1 MTLSPTATEALCITG
16 GPRSGKTGALVER
29 AVAWAEAAPA
39 TPDAQPPLLFFCA
52 SPVTVDD
59 AVARLSQRGLM
70 NAPAKLAEL
79 AEPAVCQHGPCKGLV
94 TTPFDYACRIL
105 ADPLAQQATGRQNR
119 VLSCAEEAV
128 FYEDLKTCG
137 LKRRRLRELWAFLQ
151 CGLAN
156 LSDDDSAWIQT
167 TEEQAVLDL
176 ARDILVFEGAILPGE
191 VVNLAVRAL
200 EAEPTL
206 RQRFGSPV
214 VLADDYLLMSR
225 ASQRLVNLL
234 ATSKIA
240 VAGSEK
246 AVLPAFEP
254 YPCATGFE
262 EFEAAHTPLQRVML
276 EVPFHPLDRAWE
288 AAFDLAGEMDL
299 IARTIAEELAGGT
312 SPGAI
317 AVVCVNR
324 TWRANLQR
332 ALASVGIP
340 AASLGHAA
348 LKAPKGDLVPAND
361 DERERVLRQ
370 LRDGI
375 AELGRIPARWIS
387 TIATN
392 RRSSRGLH
400 RGASGSVND
409 APSAAV
415 PSCGASRNPHLAR
428 GTCRAIGGHSRCAAT
443 SLKAPGELAPASPT
457 RRSEQLRSV
466 TQRERAHAGHDP
478 AISTPGR
485 LHRVAPVAQLQRR
498 PRPQRR
504 RLELRASTSGSPRHW
519 MPDAYR
525 DFRHKPLRP
534 KPARPLPRSPA
545 TAQRAERGGSTRNR
559 HRTRLGGRELFCIRR
574 HRKRPSLSSSRHSEA
589 REESA
594 VARPSSTRKGAEPCG
609 RSASPATPAVA
620 VGAPEDLFGRT
631 FDVIIFGGFVN
642 GFIPSRD
649 MCDPGVIVGGARA
662 RQEASD
668 RAAITL
674 AEQRTARR
682 LLFTSF
688 ESCDLETAERLRLH
702 IPRIRL
708 RSGVRTCN
716 IEPSSYLEELNLG
729 PKQTSGPT
737 DQSHPSA

>member
-1 MTLSPTATEALCITG
+1 MIPSPTVTEALCIAG

-29 AVAWAEAAPA
+29 AAAWAEAAPA
-39 TPDAQPPLLFFCA
+39 SPNTQPPFLFFCA
-52 SPVTVDD
+52 SPVTIDD
-59 AVARLSQRGLM
+59 AALRLSQRGLAD
-70 NAPAKLAEL
+70 APAEAAGPAES
-79 AEPAVCQHGPCKGLV
+79 AACQHGPRTGLCTGLV

-105 ADPLAQQATGRQNR
+105 ADPLAQRATGRGGR
-119 VLSCAEEAV
+119 VLSQAEEAV

-200 EAEPTL
+200 EVEPTL

-246 AVLPAFEP
+246 AALPAFEP
-254 YPCATGFE
+254 YLCATGFE
-262 EFEAAHTPLQRVML
+262 EFEAAHAPLQRVTL
-276 EVPFHPLDRAWE
+276 EAPFHALDRAWE
-288 AAFDLAGEMDL
+288 TAPDLAGEMGL

-375 AELGRIPARWIS
+375 VQPTGLSESRARARADMSGIASHNEPSASPCGDSIAWRQWLSFDDALGR
-387 TIATN
+387 
-392 RRSSRGLH
+392 
-400 RGASGSVND
+400 
-409 APSAAV
+409 SAAV
-415 PSCGASRNPHLAR
+415 SELRRVAQPRGLNLAEALAALDANALPGLPATSPFAQSLLAPYR
-428 GTCRAIGGHSRCAAT
+428 EAQGLLAERRENGQPPISTSAAT
-443 SLKAPGELAPASPT
+443 AADLALESSSTSKAGPALSPASPN
-457 RRSEQLRSV
+457 EAC
-466 TQRERAHAGHDP
+466 ENDEAA
-478 AISTPGR
+478 TP
-485 LHRVAPVAQLQRR
+485 
-498 PRPQRR
+498 
-504 RLELRASTSGSPRHW
+504 
-519 MPDAYR
+519 
-525 DFRHKPLRP
+525 K
-534 KPARPLPRSPA
+534 SPA
-545 TAQRAERGGSTRNR
+545 
-559 HRTRLGGRELFCIRR
+559 
-574 HRKRPSLSSSRHSEA
+574 
-589 REESA
+589 
-594 VARPSSTRKGAEPCG
+594 
-609 RSASPATPAVA
+609 PAVA
-620 VGAPEDLFGRT
+620 IAAPEDLFGRT
-631 FDVIIFGGFVN
+631 FDVVIFGGFVN

-649 MCDPGVIVGGARA
+649 MCDPGVVVGGARA
-662 RQEASD
+662 RQEAAD
-668 RAAITL
+668 RAAIAL
-674 AEQRTARR
+674 AEQRATRR

-688 ESCDLETAERLRLH
+688 KSCDLETAERLRLH

-708 RSGVRTCN
+708 RSGVRTCD
-716 IEPSSYLEELNLG
+716 I
-729 PKQTSGPT
+729 
-737 DQSHPSA
+737 HPSDYLQELGLR

>member
-52 SPVTVDD
+52 SPVTIDD
-59 AVARLSQRGLM
+59 AALRLSQRGLA
-70 NAPAKLAEL
+70 NVPVEAVGL
-79 AEPAVCQHGPCKGLV
+79 AEPAACQHGPRTGLV

-105 ADPLAQQATGRQNR
+105 ADPRAQRAIGRGGR
-119 VLSCAEEAV
+119 MLSRAEEAV

-167 TEEQAVLDL
+167 SEEQAVLDL
-176 ARDILVFEGAILPGE
+176 ARDILAFEDAILPGE

-246 AVLPAFEP
+246 AALPAFEP

-262 EFEAAHTPLQRVML
+262 EFEAAHTPLQRVTL
-276 EVPFHPLDRAWE
+276 EAPFHPLDRAWE
-288 AAFDLAGEMDL
+288 ATPDLAGEMGL
-299 IARTIAEELAGGT
+299 IARTIAEELACGT
-312 SPGAI
+312 SPEAI
-317 AVVCVNR
+317 AVVGVNR

-340 AASLGHAA
+340 AAPLGHAA
-348 LKAPKGDLVPAND
+348 LKAPKGELAPASD

-370 LRDGI
+370 LRDSNMQR
-375 AELGRIPARWIS
+375 A
-387 TIATN
+387 
-392 RRSSRGLH
+392 
-400 RGASGSVND
+400 GSCT
-409 APSAAV
+409 P
-415 PSCGASRNPHLAR
+415 
-428 GTCRAIGGHSRCAAT
+428 
-443 SLKAPGELAPASPT
+443 
-457 RRSEQLRSV
+457 
-466 TQRERAHAGHDP
+466 RAHAGINDP
-478 AISTPGR
+478 AIQHNP
-485 LHRVAPVAQLQRR
+485 P
-498 PRPQRR
+498 
-504 RLELRASTSGSPRHW
+504 ASPCGDSIAWRQWLSFD
-519 MPDAYR
+519 DA
-525 DFRHKPLRP
+525 L
-534 KPARPLPRSPA
+534 
-545 TAQRAERGGSTRNR
+545 
-559 HRTRLGGRELFCIRR
+559 
-574 HRKRPSLSSSRHSEA
+574 
-589 REESA
+589 
-594 VARPSSTRKGAEPCG
+594 G
-609 RSASPATPAVA
+609 RSAAVSELRRVAQPQGLNLAEALAALDADALPGLPATSPFAQSLLAPYREAQGLLAERRENGHPPISTSAATPKSPAPAVA
-620 VGAPEDLFGRT
+620 IAAPEDLFGRT
-631 FDVIIFGGFVN
+631 FDVVIFGGFVN

-649 MCDPGVIVGGARA
+649 MCDPGVVVGGART
-662 RQEASD
+662 RQEAAD
-668 RAAITL
+668 RAAIAL
-674 AEQRTARR
+674 AEHRATKR

-708 RSGVRTCN
+708 KGGVRVCD
-716 IEPSSYLEELNLG
+716 IEPSSYLRELNLR
-729 PKQTSGPT
+729 
-737 DQSHPSA
+737 

>member
-52 SPVTVDD
+52 SPVTIDD
-59 AVARLSQRGLM
+59 AALRLSQRGLA
-70 NAPAKLAEL
+70 NVPVEAVGL
-79 AEPAVCQHGPCKGLV
+79 AEPAACQHGPRTGLV

-105 ADPLAQQATGRQNR
+105 ADPRAQRTIGRGGR
-119 VLSCAEEAV
+119 MLSRAEEAV

-156 LSDDDSAWIQT
+156 LNDSDPNWIQT
-167 TEEQAVLDL
+167 TEERAILDL
-176 ARDILVFEGAILPGE
+176 ARDILAFEDAILPGE

-200 EAEPTL
+200 EVEPTL

-246 AVLPAFEP
+246 AALPAFEP

-262 EFEAAHTPLQRVML
+262 EFEAAHAPLQRVTL
-276 EVPFHPLDRAWE
+276 EAPFHALDRAWE
-288 AAFDLAGEMDL
+288 AAPDLAGEMGL

-375 AELGRIPARWIS
+375 VQPTGLRESRARARADMSGIASHNEPSASPCGDSIAWRQWLSFDDALGR
-387 TIATN
+387 
-392 RRSSRGLH
+392 
-400 RGASGSVND
+400 
-409 APSAAV
+409 SAAV
-415 PSCGASRNPHLAR
+415 SELRRVAQPQGLNLAEALAALDADTLPGLPATSPFAQSLLAPYR
-428 GTCRAIGGHSRCAAT
+428 EAQRLLAERRENGQPPISTSAAT
-443 SLKAPGELAPASPT
+443 AADLALESSSTSKAGPTLSPASPN
-457 RRSEQLRSV
+457 EAC
-466 TQRERAHAGHDP
+466 ENDEAA
-478 AISTPGR
+478 TP
-485 LHRVAPVAQLQRR
+485 
-498 PRPQRR
+498 
-504 RLELRASTSGSPRHW
+504 
-519 MPDAYR
+519 
-525 DFRHKPLRP
+525 K
-534 KPARPLPRSPA
+534 SPA
-545 TAQRAERGGSTRNR
+545 
-559 HRTRLGGRELFCIRR
+559 
-574 HRKRPSLSSSRHSEA
+574 
-589 REESA
+589 
-594 VARPSSTRKGAEPCG
+594 
-609 RSASPATPAVA
+609 PAVA
-620 VGAPEDLFGRT
+620 IAAPEDLFGRT
-631 FDVIIFGGFVN
+631 FDAIIFGGFVN

-649 MCDPGVIVGGARA
+649 MCDPGVVVGGARA
-662 RQEASD
+662 RQEAAD
-668 RAAITL
+668 RAAIAL
-674 AEQRTARR
+674 AEQRATRR

-688 ESCDLETAERLRLH
+688 KSCDLETAERLRLH

-708 RSGVRTCN
+708 RSGVRTCD

>member
-16 GPRSGKTGALVER
+16 DPRSGKTGALVER

-39 TPDAQPPLLFFCA
+39 SLNTQPPFLFFCA
-52 SPVTVDD
+52 SPVTIDD
-59 AVARLSQRGLM
+59 TALRLSQRGLA
-70 NAPAKLAEL
+70 NVRVEAVGL
-79 AEPAVCQHGPCKGLV
+79 AEPAACQHGPRTGLV

-105 ADPLAQQATGRQNR
+105 ADPRAQRATGRGGR
-119 VLSCAEEAV
+119 VLSRAEEAV

-156 LSDDDSAWIQT
+156 LNDSDPNWIQT
-167 TEEQAVLDL
+167 TEERAILDL
-176 ARDILVFEGAILPGE
+176 ARDILAFEDAILPGE

-246 AVLPAFEP
+246 AALPAFEP

-262 EFEAAHTPLQRVML
+262 EFEAAHAPLQRVTL
-276 EVPFHPLDRAWE
+276 EAPFHALDRAWE
-288 AAFDLAGEMDL
+288 AAPDLAGEMGL

-375 AELGRIPARWIS
+375 VQPTGLRESRARARADMSGIASHNEPSASPCGDSIAWRQWLSLDDALGR
-387 TIATN
+387 
-392 RRSSRGLH
+392 
-400 RGASGSVND
+400 
-409 APSAAV
+409 SAAV
-415 PSCGASRNPHLAR
+415 SELRRVAQPRGLNLAEALAALDANALPGLPATSPFAQSLLAPYR
-428 GTCRAIGGHSRCAAT
+428 EAQGLLAERRENGQPPISTSAAT
-443 SLKAPGELAPASPT
+443 AADLALESSSTSKAGPALSPASPN
-457 RRSEQLRSV
+457 EAC
-466 TQRERAHAGHDP
+466 ENDEAA
-478 AISTPGR
+478 TP
-485 LHRVAPVAQLQRR
+485 
-498 PRPQRR
+498 
-504 RLELRASTSGSPRHW
+504 
-519 MPDAYR
+519 
-525 DFRHKPLRP
+525 K
-534 KPARPLPRSPA
+534 SPA
-545 TAQRAERGGSTRNR
+545 
-559 HRTRLGGRELFCIRR
+559 
-574 HRKRPSLSSSRHSEA
+574 
-589 REESA
+589 
-594 VARPSSTRKGAEPCG
+594 
-609 RSASPATPAVA
+609 PAVA
-620 VGAPEDLFGRT
+620 IAAPEDLFGRI
-631 FDVIIFGGFVN
+631 FDVVIFGGFVN

-649 MCDPGVIVGGARA
+649 MCDPGVVVGGART
-662 RQEASD
+662 RQEAAD
-668 RAAITL
+668 RAAIAL
-674 AEQRTARR
+674 AEHRTARR

>member
-1 MTLSPTATEALCITG
+1 MTPSPTATEALCIVG
-16 GPRSGKTGALVER
+16 DPRSGKTGALVER
-29 AVAWAEAAPA
+29 TAAWAEAIP
-39 TPDAQPPLLFFCA
+39 PGSDAQPPFLFFCA
-52 SPVTVDD
+52 SPVIVDD
-59 AVARLSQRGLM
+59 AVARLSQRGLAD
-70 NAPAKLAEL
+70 APAKLAEL
-79 AEPAVCQHGPCKGLV
+79 AEPAVCQHGPCTGLV

-105 ADPLAQQATGRQNR
+105 ADPRAQRATGRGGR
-119 VLSCAEEAV
+119 MLSRAEEAV

-156 LSDDDSAWIQT
+156 LNDGDPNWIQT
-167 TEEQAVLDL
+167 TEERAILDL
-176 ARDILVFEGAILPGE
+176 ARDILAFEDAILPGE

-246 AVLPAFEP
+246 AALPSFEP

-262 EFEAAHTPLQRVML
+262 EFEAAHAPLQRVTL
-276 EVPFHPLDRAWE
+276 EAPFHALDRAWE
-288 AAFDLAGEMDL
+288 AAPDLAGEMGL

-370 LRDGI
+370 LLDGI
-375 AELGRIPARWIS
+375 VQPTGLRESRARARADMSGIASHNEPSASPCGDSIAWRQWLSFDDALGR
-387 TIATN
+387 
-392 RRSSRGLH
+392 
-400 RGASGSVND
+400 
-409 APSAAV
+409 SAAV
-415 PSCGASRNPHLAR
+415 SELRRVAQPRGLNLAEALAALDADTLPGLPATSPFAQSLLAPYR
-428 GTCRAIGGHSRCAAT
+428 EAQELLAERSENGQPTISTSAAT
-443 SLKAPGELAPASPT
+443 AADLALESSSTSKASPALSPASPN
-457 RRSEQLRSV
+457 EAC
-466 TQRERAHAGHDP
+466 ENDEAA
-478 AISTPGR
+478 TP
-485 LHRVAPVAQLQRR
+485 
-498 PRPQRR
+498 
-504 RLELRASTSGSPRHW
+504 
-519 MPDAYR
+519 
-525 DFRHKPLRP
+525 K
-534 KPARPLPRSPA
+534 SPA
-545 TAQRAERGGSTRNR
+545 
-559 HRTRLGGRELFCIRR
+559 
-574 HRKRPSLSSSRHSEA
+574 
-589 REESA
+589 
-594 VARPSSTRKGAEPCG
+594 
-609 RSASPATPAVA
+609 PAVA
-620 VGAPEDLFGRT
+620 IAAPEDLFGRT
-631 FDVIIFGGFVN
+631 LDVVIFGGFVN

-649 MCDPGVIVGGARA
+649 MCDPGVVVGGARA

-708 RSGVRTCN
+708 RSGVRTCD
-716 IEPSSYLEELNLG
+716 I
-729 PKQTSGPT
+729 
-737 DQSHPSA
+737 HPSDYLQELGLR

>member
-16 GPRSGKTGALVER
+16 DPRSGKTGALVER

-52 SPVTVDD
+52 SPVTIDE
-59 AVARLSQRGLM
+59 ATLRLSQRGLA
-70 NAPAKLAEL
+70 NVPVEAVGL
-79 AEPAVCQHGPCKGLV
+79 AEPAACQYGPRTGLA

-105 ADPLAQQATGRQNR
+105 ADPRAQRATGRGGR
-119 VLSCAEEAV
+119 VLSRAEEAV

-156 LSDDDSAWIQT
+156 LNDSDPNWIQT
-167 TEEQAVLDL
+167 TEEQAILDL
-176 ARDILVFEGAILPGE
+176 ARDILAFEDAILPGE
-191 VVNLAVRAL
+191 VINLAVRAL
-200 EAEPTL
+200 EVEPTL

-234 ATSKIA
+234 AADKIA
-240 VAGSEK
+240 VAGNEYDI
-246 AVLPAFEP
+246 LPAFEP
-254 YPCATGFE
+254 YPCTTGFA
-262 EFEAAHTPLQRVML
+262 EFEAAHTPLQRVTL
-276 EVPFHPLDRAWE
+276 EAPFHPLDRTWE
-288 AAFDLAGEMDL
+288 AAPDLAGEMGL

-317 AVVCVNR
+317 AVVGVNR

-340 AASLGHAA
+340 TASLGHAA

-375 AELGRIPARWIS
+375 VQPTGLRESRARARADMSGITSHNEPSASPCGDSIAWRQWLSLDDALGR
-387 TIATN
+387 
-392 RRSSRGLH
+392 
-400 RGASGSVND
+400 
-409 APSAAV
+409 SAAV
-415 PSCGASRNPHLAR
+415 SELRRVAQPQGLNLAEALAALDADTLP
-428 GTCRAIGGHSRCAAT
+428 GLPAT
-443 SLKAPGELAPASPT
+443 SPFAQSLLAPYREAQRLLGEEAPSVSP
-457 RRSEQLRSV
+457 E
-466 TQRERAHAGHDP
+466 
-478 AISTPGR
+478 
-485 LHRVAPVAQLQRR
+485 
-498 PRPQRR
+498 
-504 RLELRASTSGSPRHW
+504 
-519 MPDAYR
+519 
-525 DFRHKPLRP
+525 
-534 KPARPLPRSPA
+534 PA
-545 TAQRAERGGSTRNR
+545 T
-559 HRTRLGGRELFCIRR
+559 H
-574 HRKRPSLSSSRHSEA
+574 P
-589 REESA
+589 
-594 VARPSSTRKGAEPCG
+594 
-609 RSASPATPAVA
+609 TPAVA
-620 VGAPEDLFGRT
+620 IAAPEDLFGHT
-631 FDVIIFGGFVN
+631 FEVVIFGGFVN

-662 RQEASD
+662 RQETTD
-668 RAAITL
+668 RAAIALT
-674 AEQRTARR
+674 EQRTTRR

-688 ESCDLETAERLRLH
+688 ESCDLETAEHLRLH

>member
-1 MTLSPTATEALCITG
+1 MTLSPTATETLCITG

-29 AVAWAEAAPA
+29 AAAWAEAAPA
-39 TPDAQPPLLFFCA
+39 TPGAQPSFLFFCA
-52 SPVTVDD
+52 SPATVGE
-59 AVARLSQRGLM
+59 AARRLSQRGLAD
-70 NAPAKLAEL
+70 APAKLAEL
-79 AEPAVCQHGPCKGLV
+79 AEPAACQHGPRTGLV

-105 ADPLAQQATGRQNR
+105 ADPRAQRAIGRGGR
-119 VLSCAEEAV
+119 MLSRAEEAV

-156 LSDDDSAWIQT
+156 LNDSNPNWIQT

-176 ARDILVFEGAILPGE
+176 ARDILAFEGAVLPGE
-191 VVNLAVRAL
+191 AVNLAVRAL
-200 EAEPTL
+200 EAEPAL

-234 ATSKIA
+234 ATSKFA

-246 AVLPAFEP
+246 AALPAFEP

-262 EFEAAHTPLQRVML
+262 EFEAAHAPLQRVTL
-276 EVPFHPLDRAWE
+276 EAPFHALDRAWE
-288 AAFDLAGEMDL
+288 AAPDLAGEMGL

-375 AELGRIPARWIS
+375 VQPTGLRESRARARADMSGIASHNEPSASPCGDSIAWRQWLSFDDTLGR
-387 TIATN
+387 
-392 RRSSRGLH
+392 
-400 RGASGSVND
+400 
-409 APSAAV
+409 SAAV
-415 PSCGASRNPHLAR
+415 SELRRVAQPRGLNLAEALAALDANALP
-428 GTCRAIGGHSRCAAT
+428 GLPAT
-443 SLKAPGELAPASPT
+443 SPFAQSLLAPY
-457 RRSEQLRSV
+457 
-466 TQRERAHAGHDP
+466 RA
-478 AISTPGR
+478 
-485 LHRVAPVAQLQRR
+485 
-498 PRPQRR
+498 
-504 RLELRASTSGSPRHW
+504 
-519 MPDAYR
+519 
-525 DFRHKPLRP
+525 
-534 KPARPLPRSPA
+534 
-545 TAQRAERGGSTRNR
+545 AQRLLREQSEEDQPETDIAPDSAAESSSASADTASGT
-559 HRTRLGGRELFCIRR
+559 
-574 HRKRPSLSSSRHSEA
+574 SLSSSRHSEA
-589 REESA
+589 CEESA

-609 RSASPATPAVA
+609 RSASPAAPAVA
-620 VGAPEDLFGRT
+620 IAAPEDLFGRT
-631 FDVIIFGGFVN
+631 FDVVIFGGFVN

-649 MCDPGVIVGGARA
+649 MCDSGVVVGGART
-662 RQEASD
+662 RQEAAD
-668 RAAITL
+668 RAAIAL
-674 AEQRTARR
+674 AEHRATKR

-702 IPRIRL
+702 IPRIHL
-708 RSGVRTCN
+708 RSGVRTCD
-716 IEPSSYLEELNLG
+716 I
-729 PKQTSGPT
+729 
-737 DQSHPSA
+737 HPSDYLQELGLR

>member
-52 SPVTVDD
+52 SPVTIDD
-59 AVARLSQRGLM
+59 AALRLSQRGLA
-70 NAPAKLAEL
+70 NAPVEAVGL
-79 AEPAVCQHGPCKGLV
+79 AEPAACQHGPRTGLV

-105 ADPLAQQATGRQNR
+105 ADPRAQRAIGRGGR
-119 VLSCAEEAV
+119 MLSRAEEAV

-167 TEEQAVLDL
+167 SEEQAVLDL
-176 ARDILVFEGAILPGE
+176 ARDILAFEDAILPGE

-246 AVLPAFEP
+246 AALPAFEP

-262 EFEAAHTPLQRVML
+262 EFEAAHTPLQRVTL
-276 EVPFHPLDRAWE
+276 EAPFHPLDRAWE
-288 AAFDLAGEMDL
+288 ATPDLAGEMGL
-299 IARTIAEELAGGT
+299 IARTIAEELACGT
-312 SPGAI
+312 SPEAI
-317 AVVCVNR
+317 AVVGVNR

-340 AASLGHAA
+340 AAPLGHAA
-348 LKAPKGDLVPAND
+348 LKAPKGELAPASD

-370 LRDGI
+370 LRDSNMQR
-375 AELGRIPARWIS
+375 A
-387 TIATN
+387 
-392 RRSSRGLH
+392 
-400 RGASGSVND
+400 GSCT
-409 APSAAV
+409 P
-415 PSCGASRNPHLAR
+415 
-428 GTCRAIGGHSRCAAT
+428 
-443 SLKAPGELAPASPT
+443 
-457 RRSEQLRSV
+457 
-466 TQRERAHAGHDP
+466 RAHAGINDP
-478 AISTPGR
+478 AIQHNP
-485 LHRVAPVAQLQRR
+485 P
-498 PRPQRR
+498 
-504 RLELRASTSGSPRHW
+504 ASPCGDSIAWRQWLSFD
-519 MPDAYR
+519 DA
-525 DFRHKPLRP
+525 L
-534 KPARPLPRSPA
+534 
-545 TAQRAERGGSTRNR
+545 
-559 HRTRLGGRELFCIRR
+559 
-574 HRKRPSLSSSRHSEA
+574 
-589 REESA
+589 
-594 VARPSSTRKGAEPCG
+594 G
-609 RSASPATPAVA
+609 RSAAVSELRRVAQPQGLNLAEALAALDADALPGLPATSPFAQSLLAPYREAQGLLAERRENGHPPISTSAATPKSPAPAVA
-620 VGAPEDLFGRT
+620 IAAPEDLFGRT
-631 FDVIIFGGFVN
+631 FDVVIFGGFVN

-649 MCDPGVIVGGARA
+649 MCDPGVVVGGART
-662 RQEASD
+662 RQEAAD
-668 RAAITL
+668 RAAIAL
-674 AEQRTARR
+674 AEHRATKR

-708 RSGVRTCN
+708 KGGVRVCD
-716 IEPSSYLEELNLG
+716 IEPSSYLRELNLR
-729 PKQTSGPT
+729 
-737 DQSHPSA
+737 

>member
-16 GPRSGKTGALVER
+16 DPRSGKTGALVER

-52 SPVTVDD
+52 SPVTIDD
-59 AVARLSQRGLM
+59 AALRLSQRGLA
-70 NAPAKLAEL
+70 NVPVEAVGL
-79 AEPAVCQHGPCKGLV
+79 AEPAACQHGPRTGLV

-105 ADPLAQQATGRQNR
+105 ADPRAQRTTSRGGR
-119 VLSCAEEAV
+119 VLSRAEEAV

-156 LSDDDSAWIQT
+156 LNDSDPNWIQT
-167 TEEQAVLDL
+167 TEEQAILDL
-176 ARDILVFEGAILPGE
+176 ARDILAFEDATLPGE

-234 ATSKIA
+234 TTSKIA

-288 AAFDLAGEMDL
+288 AAFDLAGEMGL

-317 AVVCVNR
+317 AVVGVNR
-324 TWRANLQR
+324 IWRANLQR

-340 AASLGHAA
+340 AAPLGHAA
-348 LKAPKGDLVPAND
+348 LKAPKGDLVSAND
-361 DERERVLRQ
+361 DERERVLKQ
-370 LRDGI
+370 LRDDIVQPTGLRESRARARADMSGTASRNEPSASPCGDSI
-375 AELGRIPARWIS
+375 AWRQWLSFDDALGR
-387 TIATN
+387 
-392 RRSSRGLH
+392 
-400 RGASGSVND
+400 
-409 APSAAV
+409 SAAV
-415 PSCGASRNPHLAR
+415 SELRRVAQPRGLNLAEALAALDADALPGLPATSPFAQSLLDPYR
-428 GTCRAIGGHSRCAAT
+428 EAQELLAERSENGQPTISTSAAT
-443 SLKAPGELAPASPT
+443 AADLALESSSTSKASPALSPASPN
-457 RRSEQLRSV
+457 EAC
-466 TQRERAHAGHDP
+466 ENDEAA
-478 AISTPGR
+478 TP
-485 LHRVAPVAQLQRR
+485 
-498 PRPQRR
+498 
-504 RLELRASTSGSPRHW
+504 
-519 MPDAYR
+519 
-525 DFRHKPLRP
+525 K
-534 KPARPLPRSPA
+534 SPA
-545 TAQRAERGGSTRNR
+545 
-559 HRTRLGGRELFCIRR
+559 
-574 HRKRPSLSSSRHSEA
+574 
-589 REESA
+589 
-594 VARPSSTRKGAEPCG
+594 
-609 RSASPATPAVA
+609 PAVA
-620 VGAPEDLFGRT
+620 IAAPEDLFGRT
-631 FDVIIFGGFVN
+631 FDAIIFGGFVN

-649 MCDPGVIVGGARA
+649 MCDPGVVVGGARA
-662 RQEASD
+662 RQEAAD
-668 RAAITL
+668 RAAIAL
-674 AEQRTARR
+674 AEHRATKR

-708 RSGVRTCN
+708 RSGVRTCD
-716 IEPSSYLEELNLG
+716 I
-729 PKQTSGPT
+729 
-737 DQSHPSA
+737 HPSEYLQELGLR

>member
-52 SPVTVDD
+52 SPVTIDD
-59 AVARLSQRGLM
+59 AALRLSQRGLA
-70 NAPAKLAEL
+70 NVPVEAVGL
-79 AEPAVCQHGPCKGLV
+79 AEPAACQHGPRTGLV

-105 ADPLAQQATGRQNR
+105 ADPRAQRAIGRGGR
-119 VLSCAEEAV
+119 MLSRAEEAV

-156 LSDDDSAWIQT
+156 LNDGDPNWIQT
-167 TEEQAVLDL
+167 TEERTILDL
-176 ARDILVFEGAILPGE
+176 ARDILAFEDAILPGE

-200 EAEPTL
+200 EVEPTL

-246 AVLPAFEP
+246 AALPAFEP

-262 EFEAAHTPLQRVML
+262 EFEAAHAPLQRVML

-288 AAFDLAGEMDL
+288 AAFDLAGEMGL

-317 AVVCVNR
+317 AVVGVNR
-324 TWRANLQR
+324 IWRANLQR
-332 ALASVGIP
+332 ALATVGIP
-340 AASLGHAA
+340 AAPLGHAA
-348 LKAPKGDLVPAND
+348 LKAPKGDLVSAND
-361 DERERVLRQ
+361 DERERVLKQ
-370 LRDGI
+370 LRDDIVQPTGLRESRACARADMSGTASRNDSSASPCGCPI
-375 AELGRIPARWIS
+375 AWRQWLSFDDTLGR
-387 TIATN
+387 
-392 RRSSRGLH
+392 
-400 RGASGSVND
+400 
-409 APSAAV
+409 SAAV
-415 PSCGASRNPHLAR
+415 SELRRVAQPQGLNLAEALAALDADTLPGLPATSPFAQSLLAPYR
-428 GTCRAIGGHSRCAAT
+428 EAQGLLAERRENGQPPISTSAAT
-443 SLKAPGELAPASPT
+443 AADLALESSSTSKAGPALSPASPN
-457 RRSEQLRSV
+457 EAC
-466 TQRERAHAGHDP
+466 ENDEAA
-478 AISTPGR
+478 TP
-485 LHRVAPVAQLQRR
+485 
-498 PRPQRR
+498 
-504 RLELRASTSGSPRHW
+504 
-519 MPDAYR
+519 
-525 DFRHKPLRP
+525 K
-534 KPARPLPRSPA
+534 SPA
-545 TAQRAERGGSTRNR
+545 
-559 HRTRLGGRELFCIRR
+559 
-574 HRKRPSLSSSRHSEA
+574 
-589 REESA
+589 
-594 VARPSSTRKGAEPCG
+594 
-609 RSASPATPAVA
+609 PAVA
-620 VGAPEDLFGRT
+620 IAAPEDLFGRT
-631 FDVIIFGGFVN
+631 FDVVIFGGFVN

-649 MCDPGVIVGGARA
+649 MCGPGVVVGGART

-668 RAAITL
+668 RVAIAL
-674 AEQRTARR
+674 AGQRATRR

-708 RSGVRTCN
+708 RSGIRTCD
-716 IEPSSYLEELNLG
+716 I
-729 PKQTSGPT
+729 
-737 DQSHPSA
+737 HPSDYLQELGLR

>member
-52 SPVTVDD
+52 SPVTIDD
-59 AVARLSQRGLM
+59 AALRLSQRGLE
-70 NAPAKLAEL
+70 NVPVEAVGL
-79 AEPAVCQHGPCKGLV
+79 AEPAACQHGPRTGLV

-105 ADPLAQQATGRQNR
+105 ADPRAQRAIGRGGR
-119 VLSCAEEAV
+119 MLSRAEEAV

-156 LSDDDSAWIQT
+156 LNDGDPNWIQT
-167 TEEQAVLDL
+167 TEERAILDL
-176 ARDILVFEGAILPGE
+176 ARDILAFEDAILPGE

-200 EAEPTL
+200 EVEPTL

-246 AVLPAFEP
+246 AALPAFEP

-262 EFEAAHTPLQRVML
+262 EFEAAHAPLQRVTL
-276 EVPFHPLDRAWE
+276 EAPFHALDRAWE
-288 AAFDLAGEMDL
+288 AAPDLAGEMGL

-375 AELGRIPARWIS
+375 VQPTGLRESRARARADMSGIAPHNEPSASPCGDSIAWRQWLSLDDALGR
-387 TIATN
+387 
-392 RRSSRGLH
+392 
-400 RGASGSVND
+400 
-409 APSAAV
+409 SAAV
-415 PSCGASRNPHLAR
+415 SELRRVAQPRGLNLAEALAALDANALPGLPATSPFAQSLLAPYR
-428 GTCRAIGGHSRCAAT
+428 EAQGLLAERRENGQPPISTSAAT
-443 SLKAPGELAPASPT
+443 AADLALESSSTSKAGPALSPASPN
-457 RRSEQLRSV
+457 EAC
-466 TQRERAHAGHDP
+466 ENDEAA
-478 AISTPGR
+478 TP
-485 LHRVAPVAQLQRR
+485 
-498 PRPQRR
+498 
-504 RLELRASTSGSPRHW
+504 
-519 MPDAYR
+519 
-525 DFRHKPLRP
+525 K
-534 KPARPLPRSPA
+534 SPA
-545 TAQRAERGGSTRNR
+545 
-559 HRTRLGGRELFCIRR
+559 
-574 HRKRPSLSSSRHSEA
+574 
-589 REESA
+589 
-594 VARPSSTRKGAEPCG
+594 
-609 RSASPATPAVA
+609 PAVA
-620 VGAPEDLFGRT
+620 IAAPEDLFGRI
-631 FDVIIFGGFVN
+631 FDVVIFGGFVN

-649 MCDPGVIVGGARA
+649 MCDPGVVVGGART
-662 RQEASD
+662 RQEAAD
-668 RAAITL
+668 RAAIAL
-674 AEQRTARR
+674 AEHRATKR

-708 RSGVRTCN
+708 RSGVRTCD
-716 IEPSSYLEELNLG
+716 I
-729 PKQTSGPT
+729 
-737 DQSHPSA
+737 HPSEYLQELGLR

>member
-16 GPRSGKTGALVER
+16 DPRSGKTGALVER

-39 TPDAQPPLLFFCA
+39 SLNTQPPFLFFCA
-52 SPVTVDD
+52 SPVTIDD
-59 AVARLSQRGLM
+59 TALRLSQRGLA
-70 NAPAKLAEL
+70 NVRVEAVGL
-79 AEPAVCQHGPCKGLV
+79 AEPAACQHGPRTGLV

-105 ADPLAQQATGRQNR
+105 ADPRAQRAIGRGGR
-119 VLSCAEEAV
+119 MLSRAEEAV

-156 LSDDDSAWIQT
+156 LNDGDPNWIQT
-167 TEEQAVLDL
+167 TEERAILDL
-176 ARDILVFEGAILPGE
+176 ARDILAFEDAILPGE
-191 VVNLAVRAL
+191 VINLAVRAL
-200 EAEPTL
+200 EVEPTL

-246 AVLPAFEP
+246 AALPAFEP

-262 EFEAAHTPLQRVML
+262 EFEAAHAPLQRVTL
-276 EVPFHPLDRAWE
+276 EAPFHALDRAWE
-288 AAFDLAGEMDL
+288 AAPDLAGEMGL

-370 LRDGI
+370 LLDGI
-375 AELGRIPARWIS
+375 VQPTGLRESRARARADMSGIASHNEPSASPCGDSIAWRQWLSFDDALGR
-387 TIATN
+387 
-392 RRSSRGLH
+392 
-400 RGASGSVND
+400 
-409 APSAAV
+409 SAAV
-415 PSCGASRNPHLAR
+415 SELRRVAQPRGLNLAEALAALDADTLPGLPATSPFVQSLLAPYR
-428 GTCRAIGGHSRCAAT
+428 EAQELLAERSENGQPTISTSAAT
-443 SLKAPGELAPASPT
+443 AADLALESSSTSKASPALSPASPN
-457 RRSEQLRSV
+457 EAC
-466 TQRERAHAGHDP
+466 ENDEAA
-478 AISTPGR
+478 TP
-485 LHRVAPVAQLQRR
+485 
-498 PRPQRR
+498 
-504 RLELRASTSGSPRHW
+504 
-519 MPDAYR
+519 
-525 DFRHKPLRP
+525 K
-534 KPARPLPRSPA
+534 SPA
-545 TAQRAERGGSTRNR
+545 
-559 HRTRLGGRELFCIRR
+559 
-574 HRKRPSLSSSRHSEA
+574 
-589 REESA
+589 
-594 VARPSSTRKGAEPCG
+594 
-609 RSASPATPAVA
+609 PAVA
-620 VGAPEDLFGRT
+620 IAAPEDLFGRT
-631 FDVIIFGGFVN
+631 LDVVIFGGFVN

-649 MCDPGVIVGGARA
+649 MCDPGVVVGGARA

-708 RSGVRTCN
+708 RSGVRTCD
-716 IEPSSYLEELNLG
+716 I
-729 PKQTSGPT
+729 
-737 DQSHPSA
+737 HPSDYLQELGLR

>member
-39 TPDAQPPLLFFCA
+39 TPGAQPSFLFFCA
-52 SPVTVDD
+52 SPATVGE
-59 AVARLSQRGLM
+59 AARRLSQRGLAD
-70 NAPAKLAEL
+70 APAKLAEL
-79 AEPAVCQHGPCKGLV
+79 AEPAACQHGPRTGLV

-105 ADPLAQQATGRQNR
+105 ADPRAQRAIGRGGR
-119 VLSCAEEAV
+119 MLSRAEEAV

-156 LSDDDSAWIQT
+156 LNDGDPNWIQT
-167 TEEQAVLDL
+167 TEERAILDL
-176 ARDILVFEGAILPGE
+176 ARDILAFEDAILPGE

-288 AAFDLAGEMDL
+288 AAFDLAGEMGL

-317 AVVCVNR
+317 AVVGVNR
-324 TWRANLQR
+324 IWRANLQR

-340 AASLGHAA
+340 AAPLGHAA
-348 LKAPKGDLVPAND
+348 LKAPKGDLVSAND
-361 DERERVLRQ
+361 DERERVLKQ
-370 LRDGI
+370 LRDDIVQPTGLRESRACARADMSGTASRNEPSASPCGDSI
-375 AELGRIPARWIS
+375 AWRQWLSFDDALGR
-387 TIATN
+387 
-392 RRSSRGLH
+392 
-400 RGASGSVND
+400 
-409 APSAAV
+409 SAAV
-415 PSCGASRNPHLAR
+415 SELRRVAQPQGLNLAEALAALDANALSELPATSPFAQSLLDPYR
-428 GTCRAIGGHSRCAAT
+428 EAQELLAERSENGQPTISTSAAT
-443 SLKAPGELAPASPT
+443 AADLALESSSTSKASPALSPASPN
-457 RRSEQLRSV
+457 EAC
-466 TQRERAHAGHDP
+466 ENDEAA
-478 AISTPGR
+478 TP
-485 LHRVAPVAQLQRR
+485 
-498 PRPQRR
+498 
-504 RLELRASTSGSPRHW
+504 
-519 MPDAYR
+519 
-525 DFRHKPLRP
+525 K
-534 KPARPLPRSPA
+534 SPA
-545 TAQRAERGGSTRNR
+545 
-559 HRTRLGGRELFCIRR
+559 
-574 HRKRPSLSSSRHSEA
+574 
-589 REESA
+589 
-594 VARPSSTRKGAEPCG
+594 
-609 RSASPATPAVA
+609 PAVA
-620 VGAPEDLFGRT
+620 IAAPEDLFGRT
-631 FDVIIFGGFVN
+631 FDVVIFGGFVN

-649 MCDPGVIVGGARA
+649 MCDPGVVVGGTRA
-662 RQEASD
+662 RQEAAD
-668 RAAITL
+668 RAAIAL
-674 AEQRTARR
+674 AEQRATRR

-708 RSGVRTCN
+708 RSGVRTCD
-716 IEPSSYLEELNLG
+716 IHPSDYLQELG
-729 PKQTSGPT
+729 PR
-737 DQSHPSA
+737 

>member
-52 SPVTVDD
+52 SPVTIDD
-59 AVARLSQRGLM
+59 AALRLSQRGLA
-70 NAPAKLAEL
+70 NVPVEAVGL
-79 AEPAVCQHGPCKGLV
+79 AEPAVCQHGPCTGLV

-105 ADPLAQQATGRQNR
+105 ADPRAQRATGRGGR

-156 LSDDDSAWIQT
+156 LNDSDPNWIQT
-167 TEEQAVLDL
+167 AEEQAILDL
-176 ARDILVFEGAILPGE
+176 ARDILAFEDAILPGE

-246 AVLPAFEP
+246 AALPAFEP

-262 EFEAAHTPLQRVML
+262 EFEAAHAPLQRVTL
-276 EVPFHPLDRAWE
+276 EAPFHALDRAWE
-288 AAFDLAGEMDL
+288 AAPDLAGEMGL

-375 AELGRIPARWIS
+375 VQPTDLRESRARARADMSGIASHNEPPASPCGDSIAWRQWLSFDDALGR
-387 TIATN
+387 
-392 RRSSRGLH
+392 
-400 RGASGSVND
+400 
-409 APSAAV
+409 SAAV
-415 PSCGASRNPHLAR
+415 SELRRVAQPQGLNLAEALAALDANALPGLPATSPFAQSLLAPYR
-428 GTCRAIGGHSRCAAT
+428 EAQRLLAERRENGQPPISTSAAT
-443 SLKAPGELAPASPT
+443 AADLALESSSTSKAGPALSPASPN
-457 RRSEQLRSV
+457 EAC
-466 TQRERAHAGHDP
+466 ENDEAA
-478 AISTPGR
+478 TP
-485 LHRVAPVAQLQRR
+485 
-498 PRPQRR
+498 
-504 RLELRASTSGSPRHW
+504 
-519 MPDAYR
+519 
-525 DFRHKPLRP
+525 K
-534 KPARPLPRSPA
+534 SPA
-545 TAQRAERGGSTRNR
+545 
-559 HRTRLGGRELFCIRR
+559 
-574 HRKRPSLSSSRHSEA
+574 
-589 REESA
+589 
-594 VARPSSTRKGAEPCG
+594 
-609 RSASPATPAVA
+609 PAVA

-662 RQEASD
+662 RQETTD
-668 RAAITL
+668 RAAIALT
-674 AEQRTARR
+674 EQRTTRR

-688 ESCDLETAERLRLH
+688 ESCDLETAEHLRLH

-708 RSGVRTCN
+708 RSGVRTCD
-716 IEPSSYLEELNLG
+716 I
-729 PKQTSGPT
+729 
-737 DQSHPSA
+737 HPSDYLQELGLR

>member
-16 GPRSGKTGALVER
+16 DPRSGKTGALVER

-39 TPDAQPPLLFFCA
+39 SLNTQPPFLFFCA
-52 SPVTVDD
+52 SPVTIDD
-59 AVARLSQRGLM
+59 TALRLSQRGLA
-70 NAPAKLAEL
+70 NVRVEAVGL
-79 AEPAVCQHGPCKGLV
+79 AEPAACQHGPRTGLV

-105 ADPLAQQATGRQNR
+105 ADPRAQRATGRGGR
-119 VLSCAEEAV
+119 VLSRAEEAV

-156 LSDDDSAWIQT
+156 LNDSDPNWIQT
-167 TEEQAVLDL
+167 TEERAILDL
-176 ARDILVFEGAILPGE
+176 ARDILAFEDAILPGE

-288 AAFDLAGEMDL
+288 ATPDLAGEMGL
-299 IARTIAEELAGGT
+299 IARTIAEELACGT
-312 SPGAI
+312 SPEAI
-317 AVVCVNR
+317 AVVGVNR

-340 AASLGHAA
+340 AAPLGHAA

-375 AELGRIPARWIS
+375 VQPTGLRESRARARADMSGIASHNEPSASPCGDSIAWRQWLSLDDALGR
-387 TIATN
+387 
-392 RRSSRGLH
+392 
-400 RGASGSVND
+400 
-409 APSAAV
+409 SAAV
-415 PSCGASRNPHLAR
+415 SELRRVTQPRGLNLAEALAALDANALPGLPATSPFAQSLLAPYR
-428 GTCRAIGGHSRCAAT
+428 EAQGLLAERRENGQPPISTSAAT
-443 SLKAPGELAPASPT
+443 AADLALESSSTSKAGPALSPASPN
-457 RRSEQLRSV
+457 EAC
-466 TQRERAHAGHDP
+466 ENDEAA
-478 AISTPGR
+478 TP
-485 LHRVAPVAQLQRR
+485 
-498 PRPQRR
+498 
-504 RLELRASTSGSPRHW
+504 
-519 MPDAYR
+519 
-525 DFRHKPLRP
+525 K
-534 KPARPLPRSPA
+534 SPA
-545 TAQRAERGGSTRNR
+545 
-559 HRTRLGGRELFCIRR
+559 
-574 HRKRPSLSSSRHSEA
+574 
-589 REESA
+589 
-594 VARPSSTRKGAEPCG
+594 
-609 RSASPATPAVA
+609 PAVA
-620 VGAPEDLFGRT
+620 IAAPEDLFGRI
-631 FDVIIFGGFVN
+631 FDVVIFGGFVN

-649 MCDPGVIVGGARA
+649 MCDPGVVVGGART
-662 RQEASD
+662 RQEAAD
-668 RAAITL
+668 RAAIAL
-674 AEQRTARR
+674 
-682 LLFTSF
+682 
-688 ESCDLETAERLRLH
+688 AERLRLH
-702 IPRIRL
+702 ISRIHL
-708 RSGVRTCN
+708 RSGVRTCD
-716 IEPSSYLEELNLG
+716 I
-729 PKQTSGPT
+729 
-737 DQSHPSA
+737 HPSDYLQELGLR